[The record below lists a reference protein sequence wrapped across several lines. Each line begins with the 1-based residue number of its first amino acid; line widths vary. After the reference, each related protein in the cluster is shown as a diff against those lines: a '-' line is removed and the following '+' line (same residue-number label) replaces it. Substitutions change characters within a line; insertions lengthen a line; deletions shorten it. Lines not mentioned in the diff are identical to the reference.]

1 MGMQGDLAAGPVV
14 DVGDVN
20 TGDGEAMAQLA
31 AVPVGYSSYT
41 QARIPD
47 APFYQ
52 PKDIYKGRRIPDA
65 NLALYRMMQGQD
77 QRWNEMVEDQY
88 E

>member
-1 MGMQGDLAAGPVV
+1 MQGDLAAGPVV